1 MDPKELGNRSAFP
14 MAMIE
19 HTVNSP
25 GLTKKERIA
34 MAAMQ
39 GLLTLQTHDNPE
51 RIAELAVQHADALLN
66 ELAKEST

>member
-1 MDPKELGNRSAFP
+1 MDPKELGSRSAFP

-25 GLTKKERIA
+25 DLTKRERIA
-34 MAAMQ
+34 MAAME

-51 RIAELAVQHADALLN
+51 RIAQLAVQHADALLN

>member
-34 MAAMQ
+34 MAAME
-39 GLLTLQTHDNPE
+39 GLMSRQVHHDPQ
-51 RIAELAVQHADALLN
+51 RTAQLAIEHADALLT